1 MHRPSLPFFVVAVVI
16 LGLAA
21 SPARAQDCANPLAD
35 NLDRTSSATITR
47 PLLAQRFQVVNQSVI
62 TGFYAPLSGPRGVDS
77 ARLYADSAGAPSAT
91 AVPNATLDV
100 TSEIV
105 GFTATPTATADGL
118 VLGPGLYW
126 LVVDAGSTA
135 HWERLA
141 VDSSPAGS
149 SRVVLLGLAYRAN
162 PNQAWVVDAGNSFK
176 LTVSGCA
183 PDQSNT
189 STPSPSPSPSP
200 SPGIN
205 PPGLQV
211 VNVTSSFEADAA
223 SFNLTATIRGNDT
236 TSGSEE
242 EAVLTLR
249 AELEGIQ
256 VGDITVPASSLTG
269 FQRTQLNESSGDPD
283 ARTTFA
289 YVANADAT
297 AIEQEFSF
305 HRRPERGNFFGRSF
319 GIAPHSF
326 KWSLRLSSIN
336 SSHSS
341 SSSAVEHTTVFDVV
355 LLADADYS
363 LSLAPI
369 EHSLSYRSASG
380 PDGVDVAEFVLELRF
395 PPFNGSLAYDPS
407 LGIDVLL
414 GSDDG
419 DGGDGGSS
427 GGSDMALVIGV
438 AVALPIAAVLV
449 VLAISAGVAIG
460 WWLRKRETTKSVA
473 RGDSVNFHYLDSSEL

>member
-1 MHRPSLPFFVVAVVI
+1 VCVV
-16 LGLAA
+16 
-21 SPARAQDCANPLAD
+21 
-35 NLDRTSSATITR
+35 
-47 PLLAQRFQVVNQSVI
+47 
-62 TGFYAPLSGPRGVDS
+62 
-77 ARLYADSAGAPSAT
+77 
-91 AVPNATLDV
+91 
-100 TSEIV
+100 
-105 GFTATPTATADGL
+105 
-118 VLGPGLYW
+118 
-126 LVVDAGSTA
+126 
-135 HWERLA
+135 
-141 VDSSPAGS
+141 
-149 SRVVLLGLAYRAN
+149 
-162 PNQAWVVDAGNSFK
+162 
-176 LTVSGCA
+176 
-183 PDQSNT
+183 
-189 STPSPSPSPSP
+189 
-200 SPGIN
+200 
-205 PPGLQV
+205 
-211 VNVTSSFEADAA
+211 
-223 SFNLTATIRGNDT
+223 GNDT

-341 SSSAVEHTTVFDVV
+341 SSSAVEHTTVRYRITRVLASASSLAAPLDPNASIAHQRGVPEANMTTYYIPLRIRSLSSSSRASSRAVAKVEVFDVV
-355 LLADADYS
+355 LLANADYS

-369 EHSLSYRSASG
+369 EHSLSFRSASG